1 MIRRK
6 IRPGHR
12 TLIILLVS
20 FVSLTAAVASEKS
33 GEAPRSLTA
42 ADYAQAEKFM
52 PYNVTPLVL
61 RAGVRP
67 TWLPGDRFWYRN
79 ALENEGS
86 EFILVDPKRGTRA
99 PVFDHARIAAAL
111 SAASGKT
118 YNATHL
124 PFMTFDFSADGKTIS
139 FMVEGRRWSC
149 DLKGKSLKPIEGGKA
164 APPEK
169 RPGEGRRFGPD
180 VPPEVLSP
188 DGLFAAFI
196 RDHNIWVREVSTKTE

>member
-1 MIRRK
+1 M
-6 IRPGHR
+6 
-12 TLIILLVS
+12 
-20 FVSLTAAVASEKS
+20 SER
-33 GEAPRSLTA
+33 GDEAPRSLTA

-67 TWLPGDRFWYRN
+67 TWLPRDRFWYRN

-99 PVFDHARIAAAL
+99 PAFDHAKIAAAL
-111 SAASGKT
+111 SAATGKT
-118 YNATHL
+118 YDANHL
-124 PFMTFDFSADGKTIS
+124 PFTTFDLSADGKTIS
-139 FMVEGRRWSC
+139 FTAESRRWLC
-149 DLKGKSLKPIEGGKA
+149 DLKGKSLKPIEGGEA

-169 RPGEGRRFGPD
+169 RRGEGRRFGAEEL
-180 VPPEVLSP
+180 PEVLSP

-196 RDHNIWVREVSTKTE
+196 RDHNLWVREISTKTVRQLTTDGLKEYGY